1 MKEIGIIEEA
11 YHVMQKSPRKF
22 IIEFHLG
29 DYRLSLDNID
39 INDRMSE
46 ETLCFS
52 ADLVFNGEVVGI
64 CSNRGCGGI
73 AEYDL
78 YKYNEDFKEFS
89 YKVREIVD
97 YAFPRQTLNDC
108 SVIDSLAC
116 FSAAFKD
123 NNVTTIAKAK
133 ALINM
138 WNEEAEKYHEQ
149 FS

>member
-1 MKEIGIIEEA
+1 MKEIGIIEEN
-11 YHVMQKSPRKF
+11 YHVMQKSSRKF

-29 DYRLSLDNID
+29 NYRLSLDNID
-39 INDRMSE
+39 INHRMSE

-78 YKYNEDFKEFS
+78 YKKNEDFNNFS
-89 YKVREIVD
+89 YKVRDIVD
-97 YAFPRQTLNDC
+97 CSFPKQTFDNC
-108 SVIDSLAC
+108 SIIDSLAC
-116 FSAAFKD
+116 LSATFKN
-123 NNVTTIAKAK
+123 NNVTTITKAK
-133 ALINM
+133 AVINM
-138 WNEEAEKYHEQ
+138 LNEETKKYHEQ

>member
-1 MKEIGIIEEA
+1 MKEIGIIEEN
-11 YHVMQKSPRKF
+11 YHVMQKSPKKF

-78 YKYNEDFKEFS
+78 YKKNEDFNNFS

-97 YAFPRQTLNDC
+97 YSFPKQTLDSC

-116 FSAAFKD
+116 LSATFKD
-123 NNVTTIAKAK
+123 NNVATITKAK

-138 WNEEAEKYHEQ
+138 LNEEAKKYHEQ